1 MSQII
6 LRSRKGMNEEHVSEV
21 WMLFKQ
27 YMDKKQLE
35 IAAEKYIDLL
45 ADQGIDDVV
54 LQDAMG
60 MDAVLDDAIVYYLDL
75 DTIDDEE

>member
-1 MSQII
+1 
-6 LRSRKGMNEEHVSEV
+6 MNEEHVSEV

-27 YMDKKQLE
+27 YTDKKQLE
-35 IAAEKYIDLL
+35 IAAEKYLDLL
-45 ADQGIDDVV
+45 ADQGVSDIV

-75 DTIDDEE
+75 DTIDEED

>member
-1 MSQII
+1 
-6 LRSRKGMNEEHVSEV
+6 MNEEHVSEV

-35 IAAEKYIDLL
+35 IAAEKYIDML
-45 ADQGIDDVV
+45 ADHGVDDAV

-60 MDAVLDDAIVYYLDL
+60 MDAVLDDAIIYYLDL
-75 DTIDDEE
+75 DAIDDED

>member
-1 MSQII
+1 
-6 LRSRKGMNEEHVSEV
+6 MNEENISEI

-45 ADQGIDDVV
+45 ADHGVDDGTMK
-54 LQDAMG
+54 DSMG
-60 MDAVLDDAIVYYLDL
+60 MDAQLDDAIVYYLDL
-75 DTIDDEE
+75 DSLDDED

>member
-1 MSQII
+1 
-6 LRSRKGMNEEHVSEV
+6 MNEEHVSEV

-35 IAAEKYIDLL
+35 IAAEKYIDML
-45 ADQGIDDVV
+45 ADHGVDDVV
-54 LQDAMG
+54 LQEAMG

-75 DTIDDEE
+75 DTLDDED

>member
-1 MSQII
+1 
-6 LRSRKGMNEEHVSEV
+6 MNDENASEV

-45 ADQGIDDVV
+45 ADQGIDDMT
-54 LQDAMG
+54 LMDSLG
-60 MDAVLDDAIVYYLDL
+60 MDAHLDEAINYYLDIDSP
-75 DTIDDEE
+75 DTED

>member
-1 MSQII
+1 
-6 LRSRKGMNEEHVSEV
+6 
-21 WMLFKQ
+21 MLFKQ
-27 YMDKKQLE
+27 YTDKKQLE

-45 ADQGIDDVV
+45 ADQGVSDIV

-75 DTIDDEE
+75 DVLDDED

>member
-1 MSQII
+1 
-6 LRSRKGMNEEHVSEV
+6 MNEEHVSEV

>member
-1 MSQII
+1 
-6 LRSRKGMNEEHVSEV
+6 MNEEHVSEV

-45 ADQGIDDVV
+45 ADQGISDLVM
-54 LQDAMG
+54 QEAMG
-60 MDAVLDDAIVYYLDL
+60 MDAHLDDAISYYLDL
-75 DTIDDEE
+75 DELDDED

>member
-1 MSQII
+1 
-6 LRSRKGMNEEHVSEV
+6 MNEEHVSEV

-45 ADQGIDDVV
+45 ADQGVGDDVM
-54 LQDAMG
+54 QEAMG
-60 MDAVLDDAIVYYLDL
+60 MDAHLDDAISYYLDL
-75 DTIDDEE
+75 DEVDDED

>member
-1 MSQII
+1 
-6 LRSRKGMNEEHVSEV
+6 MNDENASEV

-27 YMDKKQLE
+27 YTDKKQLFL
-35 IAAEKYIDLL
+35 AAEKYIDLL
-45 ADQGIDDVV
+45 ADQGVSDIV

-75 DTIDDEE
+75 DVLDDED